1 MKTIETT
8 ATVSDNGSLTLQTP
22 PEIVPGKHKVV
33 VVVDE
38 ETVKTKKQ
46 RSIDIPVIH
55 LGKWPEYLSLR
66 REDMYGDDGR

>member
-8 ATVSDNGSLTLQTP
+8 ATVADNGSLTLQMP

-38 ETVKTKKQ
+38 ETVEAKKQ
-46 RSIDIPVIH
+46 RSLEIPVIH
-55 LGKWPEYLSLR
+55 LGKWPENLSLR
-66 REDMYGDDGR
+66 REDLYGDDGR